1 MDFDDD
7 DFHLENPFSNSND
20 DGTSFPLRLF
30 HTETAHM
37 PSNTYIQTLSTAP
50 RLRRRRWRIVSLIQY
65 CSLNFDPFSSYLA
78 INYMDRFLSTSRYC
92 IPLDGKPWILNLVAV
107 SCVSLALKMRKMEFS
122 ISHFQH
128 DDVGMILHPHTVERM
143 EMLILGALRWRMRS
157 INPFS
162 FMSFFL
168 SFFHLEDTKSAQE
181 LKERA
186 THIIL
191 MAQNDIKLLEFK
203 PSIIS
208 ASALL
213 SAAYELF
220 PLQLPCSRNSISSCE
235 YVDKDDLF
243 NCYYRMQQAVVATMD
258 DYESM
263 VEMGS
268 CTPKNVLDAQCIS
281 SSSSENKQISVIE
294 NGESRGLKR
303 RKTSDCS

>member
-92 IPLDGKPWILNLVAV
+92 IPLVFCSAGWEAMDLE
-107 SCVSLALKMRKMEFS
+107 SCCCF
-122 ISHFQH
+122 
-128 DDVGMILHPHTVERM
+128 
-143 EMLILGALRWRMRS
+143 LR
-157 INPFS
+157 
-162 FMSFFL
+162 FL
-168 SFFHLEDTKSAQE
+168 SFEDEEDGVFYFSFS
-181 LKERA
+181 
-186 THIIL
+186 
-191 MAQNDIKLLEFK
+191 DIKLLEFK